1 MRKLLVLWLTFV
13 LSACGAGDVEHSLP
27 TSAEDSQIELSER
40 LSLADPG
47 RVGPYAV
54 RTYTPKASSSAY
66 KSAIIYYPSVEAG
79 TLLPATTL
87 TGGFTNT
94 KEQMSWLGKHLA
106 SHGIVTIVFTPTS
119 NMVGNAQI
127 WANGH
132 KGTLETLVEEQ
143 TLNSSPLYQ
152 RLNLK
157 RLGVSGY
164 SYGGAGAI
172 LAANQ
177 EPDLVAAAV
186 PLAAYQ
192 PARPNSPIPYLFI
205 TGTQD
210 SVASPAAI
218 LNVFKATRTGQ
229 PKAFARFKGVNHF
242 DMING
247 GGYHDAI
254 ARYVT
259 AWNLR
264 FLADRID
271 YHEYLNG
278 ELAKKHAAD
287 TSVFASASDY
297 IYEE

>member
-1 MRKLLVLWLTFV
+1 MRRLKVLWLSIV
-13 LSACGAGDVEHSLP
+13 LTACGAGEGEHSLP
-27 TSAEDSQIELSER
+27 FSSDGAELEMSER
-40 LSLADPG
+40 LSVSDPG
-47 RVGPYAV
+47 QAGPYAV
-54 RTYTPKASSSAY
+54 RTYTPKVSSSAY
-66 KSAIIYYPSVEAG
+66 KSAIVYYPSDDAG

-87 TGGFTNT
+87 SGGFTNT

-119 NMVGNAQI
+119 NMTGSAQI

-132 KGTLETLVEEQ
+132 KGSLETLVKEQ
-143 TLNSSPLYQ
+143 SLSSSPLFK

-192 PARPNSPIPYLFI
+192 PARPTSRIPYLFI

>member
-1 MRKLLVLWLTFV
+1 MRNLKVLCLAFV
-13 LSACGAGDVEHSLP
+13 LSACGAGDGDHSGPLSSDLA
-27 TSAEDSQIELSER
+27 TEDLSER
-40 LSLADPG
+40 LNLPDPG
-47 RVGPYAV
+47 KLGPYQV
-54 RTYTPKASSSAY
+54 RTYTPKASSSGY
-66 KSAIIYYPSVEAG
+66 KSAIVYYPNETSG

-87 TGGFTNT
+87 SGGFTNT

-132 KGTLETLVEEQ
+132 KASLETLVKEEA
-143 TLNSSPLYQ
+143 LSSSPLYG
-152 RLNLK
+152 RINLK
-157 RLGVSGY
+157 RMGVSGY

-177 EPDLVAAAV
+177 SPELVAAAV
-186 PLAAYQ
+186 PLCAYQ
-192 PARPNSPIPYLFI
+192 PARPATRIPYLFV

-210 SVASPAAI
+210 SVASPTAI
-218 LNVFKATRTGQ
+218 LNVFKSTNTGE
-229 PKAFARFKGVNHF
+229 PKAYARFRGVSHF
-242 DMING
+242 DLING
-247 GGYHDAI
+247 GRYQDSI

-264 FLADRID
+264 FLAENVA
-271 YHEYLNG
+271 YAAYLNG
-278 ELAKKHAAD
+278 DLAKQNAAD
-287 TSVFASASDY
+287 KTVFASASDY